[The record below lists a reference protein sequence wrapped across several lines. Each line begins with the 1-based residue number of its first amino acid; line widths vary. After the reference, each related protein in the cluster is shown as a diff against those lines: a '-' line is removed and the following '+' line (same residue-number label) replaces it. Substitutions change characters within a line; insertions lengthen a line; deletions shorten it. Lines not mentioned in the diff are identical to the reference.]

1 LFLHLDN
8 PKTPVWDGLKA
19 VDWIGTVTIVGGT
32 LMLLLGLQFGGVTH
46 PWSSATV
53 ICLIVFGILAIVLF
67 GINEWK
73 YAKYP
78 IIPLRI
84 FSKQSNVAAVGVSF
98 SHGLVFLSGA
108 YYLPLY
114 FQSVLGATPVQSGV
128 YLLPFALTFSCC
140 LLVTGIFIKK
150 TGRYLTPLYFGLI
163 LMILGWGLF
172 IDLPDSKSWA
182 KVVLYQIVAGLGTG
196 PVFNAPLL
204 ALQAMVEPRDI
215 ATATSTFFFA
225 RVLSNAVSVVI
236 GGTIFQNEM
245 QKRSSTLIA
254 ALGIDV
260 ASELSGGSAAANV
273 HLISQLPAAQQLIAR
288 TAFWQSLRI
297 MWIVF
302 ASFAGVTLFAGHFI
316 VQKKLSTQY
325 LATKTG
331 LIAEEENRQ
340 RLEKNKVGNKEDEL
354 EKGEGI

>member
-1 LFLHLDN
+1 
-8 PKTPVWDGLKA
+8 
-19 VDWIGTVTIVGGT
+19 
-32 LMLLLGLQFGGVTH
+32 MLLLGLQFGGVVH

-53 ICLIVFGILAIVLF
+53 ICLILFGILLIGIF

-78 IIPLRI
+78 IMPLRI
-84 FSKQSNVAAVGVSF
+84 FSKRSNVAAIGVSF
-98 SHGLVFLSGA
+98 FHGLVFLSGA

-114 FQSVLGATPVQSGV
+114 FQSVLGATPLLSGV

-150 TGRYLTPLYFGLI
+150 TGKYLPPLYFGLV

-172 IDLPDSKSWA
+172 IDLPNSKSWA
-182 KVVLYQIVAGLGTG
+182 KVVLYQIVAGLGAG
-196 PVFNAPLL
+196 PIFNAPLL

-225 RVLSNAVSVVI
+225 RVLSNAVSVVV
-236 GGTIFQNEM
+236 GGAIFQNGM
-245 QKRSSTLIA
+245 QKRASTLVA
-254 ALGIDV
+254 ALGPDV
-260 ASELSGGSAAANV
+260 ASELSGGSATANV
-273 HLISQLPAAQQLIAR
+273 RLISQLPAAQQQIIK

-302 ASFAGVTLFAGHFI
+302 TSFAGVTLFAGLFI
-316 VQKKLSTQY
+316 VHKKLSTQY
-325 LATKTG
+325 TASRTG
-331 LIAEEENRQ
+331 LKAEEENRQ
-340 RLEKNKVGNKEDEL
+340 QLLEKNKAGNKEDGL
-354 EKGEGI
+354 EKAERT